1 MSELH
6 DPRRVFDS
14 AEAPQELRALLEAAH
29 DDRMEADAVERVAA
43 GSAARIGDPVGGGP
57 GDGGASPIQGAAG
70 GASSGKVLAG
80 IAAAALI
87 AGGVW
92 IGARSSSRDGAP
104 SIPQAPAVASAHEQA
119 ATPEEK
125 GAPPAEATAA
135 SSSASTPPASAEVV
149 ATAKPSVAARPAG
162 SAGRP
167 VEAEKADGA
176 ARIEEHR
183 LLMAARQELGRD
195 PQRAWALTQEH
206 ARRFPKGI
214 LAQER
219 EVIAIEALSRMGR
232 GKDARDRAQ
241 DFREQYP
248 GSPHRDS
255 VDTATKSTP

>member
-6 DPRRVFDS
+6 DPRRMFDS
-14 AEAPQELRALLEAAH
+14 AEAPEGLRVLLEAAH
-29 DDRMEADAVERVAA
+29 DDRMDADAVERVAA
-43 GSAARIGDPVGGGP
+43 GSAARIGDPQGSGA
-57 GDGGASPIQGAAG
+57 GDGGGAPTQGVVG
-70 GASSGKVLAG
+70 GATSGKVLAG

-87 AGGVW
+87 AGGIW
-92 IGARSSSRDGAP
+92 IGARSSSRDATAP
-104 SIPQAPAVASAHEQA
+104 SVPEAPVASAHEQA
-119 ATPEEK
+119 ATPEQA
-125 GAPPAEATAA
+125 GVQPDPNTAFG
-135 SSSASTPPASAEVV
+135 ASTPPASAEVV
-149 ATAKPSVAARPAG
+149 ATAKPSVVARPAR
-162 SAGRP
+162 SAERP

-195 PQRAWALTQEH
+195 PQRALALTQEH

-241 DFREQYP
+241 GFREQYP

-255 VDTATKSTP
+255 VDTASKSTP